1 MELIYLG
8 PTKTQIVV
16 HLAAGEVLGSLGPY
30 ETPVTDYIKC
40 EAADPNYTALL
51 ALDPTLGTVV
61 DPGAVQGVAPPGSA
75 GKPTVIDVPN
85 LSGTPT
91 VAQILTVTMGN
102 WTGAP
107 MGYAYAWMRD
117 GVAIAGETAQNY
129 TLVTADVGT
138 SITAVV
144 TATNASGSTVAP
156 PSNALGPIQ
165 AAAGT
170 SRR

>member
-16 HLAAGEVLGSLGPY
+16 HLAAGETLGNLGPY

-40 EAADPNYTALL
+40 DAADPNYRALL
-51 ALDPTLGTVV
+51 AQDPTLETVT
-61 DPGAVQGVAPPGSA
+61 DPGAVQGVAPPAAA

-91 VAQILTVTMGN
+91 EGEILTVTMGN

-117 GVAIAGETAQNY
+117 GVAIADETAESY
-129 TLVTADVGT
+129 TLVTADVGA

-156 PSNALGPIQ
+156 PSNALGPVQ
-165 AAAGT
+165 AAAK